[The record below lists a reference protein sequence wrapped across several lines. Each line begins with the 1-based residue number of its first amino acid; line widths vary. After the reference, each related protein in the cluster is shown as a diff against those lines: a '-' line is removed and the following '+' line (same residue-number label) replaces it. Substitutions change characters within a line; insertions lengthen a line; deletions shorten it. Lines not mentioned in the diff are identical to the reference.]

1 MKEGDFKRSV
11 YIKATVTDTMAA
23 LNKDLK
29 QLRELGIKYVFIDEV
44 TLISDFIDSAAIL
57 SDIYSAM
64 GMKIVLSGTD
74 SLGFWLA
81 VHEELYDRAVMVH
94 TTYIPFSEHSR
105 LLGIMNQDNYFNKR
119 DFQGK
124 KNETYCLIDYHCQP
138 LYTVNGDNMNLS
150 AYIKQQGIS
159 VYSLS
164 KKSAV
169 PYTTLC
175 SICNGTADVMECRV
189 NTLVKIADSLGVN
202 LLDLINSSL
211 VIPQKYNFIN
221 GEIRI
226 EFTDLPKALKNTI
239 KELEEYDRNNDT
251 MFYECADMLYM
262 MADRFLK
269 DGAIDSETRDKL
281 IMKYPIA

>member
-1 MKEGDFKRSV
+1 MWKGNS
-11 YIKATVTDTMAA
+11 
-23 LNKDLK
+23 
-29 QLRELGIKYVFIDEV
+29 
-44 TLISDFIDSAAIL
+44 
-57 SDIYSAM
+57 
-64 GMKIVLSGTD
+64 VLSQ
-74 SLGFWLA
+74 
-81 VHEELYDRAVMVH
+81 V
-94 TTYIPFSEHSR
+94 SR
-105 LLGIMNQDNYFNKR
+105 
-119 DFQGK
+119 
-124 KNETYCLIDYHCQP
+124 NEPYCLIDYLCYP
-138 LYTVNGDNMNLS
+138 LYIVNGDNMNLL

-175 SICNGTADVMECRV
+175 SICNGTADLMECRV

-221 GEIRI
+221 AEIRI